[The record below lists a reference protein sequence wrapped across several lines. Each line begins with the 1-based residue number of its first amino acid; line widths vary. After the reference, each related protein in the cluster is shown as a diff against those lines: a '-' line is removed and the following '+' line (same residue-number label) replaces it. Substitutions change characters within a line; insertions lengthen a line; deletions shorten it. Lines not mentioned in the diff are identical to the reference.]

1 MKVVERIFDKNCKAV
16 LGVVNL
22 MRTISEVS
30 GINDSNQILQNCLDF
45 GLVGSIVNI
54 DIVDMLAAIVIV
66 ENNLYGFFNFRF
78 LDKFVH
84 KCV

>member
-1 MKVVERIFDKNCKAV
+1 MEVVERIFDKNCKAIFR
-16 LGVVNL
+16 VVNL

-30 GINDSNQILQNCLDF
+30 RINDSNQILQNCLDF

-66 ENNLYGFFNFRF
+66 KNNLYGFFNFRF
-78 LDKFVH
+78 LD
-84 KCV
+84 